1 MLQLTLDPILDRPRL
16 DSLRGRVLDA
26 MSTGQW
32 LTLAELQKQCGNS
45 EAGISARI
53 RELRRLFGYTINR
66 RRRGEAKL
74 GIWEYRMEGKQ

>member
-32 LTLAELQKQCGNS
+32 LTLAELQRRCGNS

-66 RRRGEAKL
+66 RRRGAPKD
-74 GIWEYRMEGKQ
+74 GCWEYRLEGKQ